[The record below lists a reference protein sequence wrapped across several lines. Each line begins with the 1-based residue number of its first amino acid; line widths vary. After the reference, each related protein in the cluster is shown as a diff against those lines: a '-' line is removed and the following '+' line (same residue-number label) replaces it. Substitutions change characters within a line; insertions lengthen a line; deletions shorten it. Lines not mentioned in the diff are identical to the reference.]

1 MHFKGLCS
9 HADVRAWWL
18 KKFQPHSTCALP
30 DPNEALP
37 QQQRL
42 QKRANPRARMIAA
55 AKSKS
60 RDERRSDESGEK
72 NKTPAGV
79 YYDPEKARRAAETR
93 RRLAES
99 AGAERGG
106 EGKQKRRK
114 KEKKSRGGNTRE

>member
-1 MHFKGLCS
+1 M
-9 HADVRAWWL
+9 
-18 KKFQPHSTCALP
+18 P

-79 YYDPEKARRAAETR
+79 YYDPEKAKRAATT
-93 RRLAES
+93 RRLAEMVGKR
-99 AGAERGG
+99 AVEE
-106 EGKQKRRK
+106 EGKTSEPKRRK
-114 KEKKSRGGNTRE
+114 REKKPRERKAREP